1 MAFLI
6 QFVFQKSLNKTIVVF
21 SDPLCIW
28 HEILVVFCGI
38 CPFHSFYPVNKTEK
52 HLVEQIWPYED
63 KCVALYRKFPQK
75 GLDFFFFFGEVL
87 LVGYSYLFLP
97 TLLKEFLSLKFTI
110 THSLRGQILVGGNL
124 EN

>member
-38 CPFHSFYPVNKTEK
+38 CPFHSFYPVNKTQK
-52 HLVEQIWPYED
+52 HLVEQIWPYQD

-75 GLDFFFFFGEVL
+75 GLDFFFFWRGIIGWL
-87 LVGYSYLFLP
+87 LLFIFANLVERVS
-97 TLLKEFLSLKFTI
+97 LLEI
-110 THSLRGQILVGGNL
+110 YNHS
-124 EN
+124 